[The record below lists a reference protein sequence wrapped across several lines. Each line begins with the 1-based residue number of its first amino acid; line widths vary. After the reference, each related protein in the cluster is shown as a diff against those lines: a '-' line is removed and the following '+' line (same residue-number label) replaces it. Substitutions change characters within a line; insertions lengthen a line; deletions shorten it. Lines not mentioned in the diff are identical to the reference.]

1 MRNHILT
8 AAAFSTLLAGSALAQ
23 TMAPSSNST
32 PNTPPAATQ
41 TAPGANT
48 NMNRSGAAMGT
59 SAATGSFIDAQ
70 DREQWLATNL
80 IGKKVSGAG
89 DENLGEVNDVLMDRN
104 GNVIGAVIGVGGF
117 LGVGEKDVAV
127 PFSNLELVRN
137 ADGDKLILR
146 KTKDELK
153 SAPEF
158 KEYTDNSGRAAPA
171 GTGAGATGATG
182 TTAPAT
188 TR

>member
-23 TMAPSSNST
+23 TMAPSNNNT
-32 PNTPPAATQ
+32 TTTPPAATQ
-41 TAPGANT
+41 TAPGAST
-48 NMNRSGAAMGT
+48 DMNRSGSMSGT
-59 SAATGSFIDAQ
+59 TAGATGAFIGAQ

-127 PFSNLELVRN
+127 PFNNLELVRN
-137 ADGDKLILR
+137 NDGDKLILR

-158 KEYTDNSGRAAPA
+158 KEYTDNTTRTTPAATP
-171 GTGAGATGATG
+171 GAAG

-188 TR
+188 TTR